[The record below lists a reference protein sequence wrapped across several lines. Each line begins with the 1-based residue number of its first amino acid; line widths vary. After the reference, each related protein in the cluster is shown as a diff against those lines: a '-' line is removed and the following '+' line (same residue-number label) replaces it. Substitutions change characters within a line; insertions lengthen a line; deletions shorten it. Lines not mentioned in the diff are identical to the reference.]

1 MKLTLDALKEAV
13 EKDAAIRRVRRLQ
26 PVGKPGKKILPPT
39 YPGERIYVLDRL

>member
-26 PVGKPGKKILPPT
+26 LAGGLGDKIFPPT
-39 YPGERIYVLDRL
+39 YPGERNNDPARQ